1 MWKQRLQQ
9 EIESDLKTD
18 SEIPNYCHICL
29 YFVLSHIFGVAAM
42 TIAQDIT
49 KYGLELGY
57 SIDNSIYMGYGIIS
71 LLFLT
76 MPLFTFGKTPK
87 AMKVLNILSLLE
99 LGTLLICVAM
109 TNFSLALYAAV
120 IYVPF
125 ALFIGGTDF
134 W

>member
-1 MWKQRLQQ
+1 MWKQRLQR
-9 EIESDLKTD
+9 EIESDHRTD
-18 SEIPNYCHICL
+18 SEIPNYCYVCL

-42 TIAQDIT
+42 TLAQSIT
-49 KYGLELGY
+49 KYGLNLGY
-57 SIDNSIYMGYGIIS
+57 SIDNSIYIGYGIVS

-87 AMKVLNILSLLE
+87 AMKILNILSLLE
-99 LGTLLICVAM
+99 LGTLLTCVAM

-120 IYVPF
+120 IYVPM
-125 ALFIGGTDF
+125 ALFIGGTNC